1 MVAIGPE
8 RGEDDLS
15 GTKRAKVATAGC
27 ELATGLKRRTTEPA
41 GEQVV
46 DDCEALVRS
55 EVVEVPAER
64 VAGDLAPQLT
74 TCIEGRGDATGAEF
88 RDRVEAS
95 RA

>member
-8 RGEDDLS
+8 RGDDDLS
-15 GTKRAKVATAGC
+15 GMNRAEVAAAGC
-27 ELATGLKRRTTEPA
+27 ELAAGLKGRTTELA

-46 DDCEALVRS
+46 DDREALVRS

-74 TCIEGRGDATGAEF
+74 TCIERAGDATRAEF